1 MKPLTLLLSISI
13 ALCACAGK
21 SAPSTADTVDTPP
34 MLYVESMKA
43 LATDSTAPCRP
54 TALLCEHLT
63 TPLGID
69 NPTPRL
75 KWRLDD
81 PRQGARQ
88 TAYRVVVGTDS
99 ASVTQGKGDL
109 WDTGRRTAPD
119 MLLTYDG
126 PALQPLTRYY
136 WQVRVWDKDQVPSI
150 SATAHFETGL
160 MGTHPW
166 QGTWIDDGRDI
177 NYKPA
182 PYFRRTFRADRP
194 IRQARAY
201 IAAAGLY
208 ELSVNGHRIG
218 NHRLDPLYTRFDRR
232 NLYVTYDVTPQL
244 QQGDNTIGVLLG
256 NGWYNHQSL
265 AVWDFHRA
273 PWRNR
278 PAFLLNLRITY
289 ADGTTETLATGPD
302 WKTSSAG
309 PLVYNSIYTGEHY
322 DARLEQPGWD
332 TPRFDDSSWHPAN
345 PRPAPSPLVTAQQA
359 APIRAVDTIP
369 ARTCHRLND
378 TTYVF
383 DFGQNM
389 SGVTHIRAGGTPG
402 TTLRL
407 KHGERLYPDGRVDL
421 SNIDVYHRP
430 TDNSDPFQTDIL
442 ILSGQGQDQ
451 FTPHFN
457 YKGFRYVEV
466 TADRPIHLD
475 RESLTAYFVHSDV
488 PPTGHIDASD
498 SLIPQLCRATNR
510 AYLSNLMGY
519 PTDCPQREKNGWT
532 GDSHFAIETA
542 LYNYDGFTV
551 YEKWMA
557 DHRDEQRPDGVLPDI
572 IPTGGWG
579 YGTDNG
585 LDWTS
590 SIALIPWHLY
600 LFYGDSKPLADCYD
614 HIKRYVDYAA
624 AHCTDG
630 LTSWGRGDW
639 VPVKSR
645 ANKELT
651 SSTYLYVDACILA
664 RAARLFGRTDDHAR
678 YTALAAKTREAINRK
693 YLDPQT
699 GTYADGVQT
708 ELSVP
713 LYWGIVPDS
722 LRRTVA
728 RNLAHQVQEAGYHLD
743 VGVLGAKAILSAL
756 SENGEAET
764 AYRLATQTTYPS
776 WGNWVVNGA
785 TTLLE
790 NWDLHATRD
799 ISDNHMMFGDIGG
812 WFFKGLGGILP
823 DPEQPGF
830 KHIILR
836 PNFPQGLERFEA
848 THLSPYGEIRSQW
861 ERQGK
866 HITYRVTVPPN
877 STATFY
883 PPVQVKD
890 RQPLPLE
897 AGTYEWQL
905 EYAE

>member
-1 MKPLTLLLSISI
+1 
-13 ALCACAGK
+13 
-21 SAPSTADTVDTPP
+21 
-34 MLYVESMKA
+34 
-43 LATDSTAPCRP
+43 
-54 TALLCEHLT
+54 
-63 TPLGID
+63 
-69 NPTPRL
+69 TPRL
-75 KWRLDD
+75 AWRLQD

-99 ASVTQGKGDL
+99 AAVARGKGNV
-109 WDTGRRTAPD
+109 WDSGRRPTPD

-136 WQVRVWDKDQVPSI
+136 WQVRVWDKDQVPST
-150 SATAHFETGL
+150 SETASFETGL
-160 MGTHPW
+160 MQTHPW
-166 QGTWIDDGRDI
+166 QGTWIDDGHDI
-177 NYKPA
+177 
-182 PYFRRTFRADRP
+182 
-194 IRQARAY
+194 
-201 IAAAGLY
+201 
-208 ELSVNGHRIG
+208 
-218 NHRLDPLYTRFDRR
+218 
-232 NLYVTYDVTPQL
+232 
-244 QQGDNTIGVLLG
+244 
-256 NGWYNHQSL
+256 
-265 AVWDFHRA
+265 
-273 PWRNR
+273 
-278 PAFLLNLRITY
+278 
-289 ADGTTETLATGPD
+289 
-302 WKTSSAG
+302 
-309 PLVYNSIYTGEHY
+309 HY
-322 DARLEQPGWD
+322 
-332 TPRFDDSSWHPAN
+332 
-345 PRPAPSPLVTAQQA
+345 RPAPSTLVTAQQA
-359 APIRAVDTIP
+359 VPIRAVDTIP

-378 TTYVF
+378 TTYFF

-389 SGVTHIRAGGTPG
+389 SGVTHIRVGGTPG

-475 RESLTAYFVHSDV
+475 RESLTAYFIHSDV

-728 RNLAHQVQEAGYHLD
+728 RNLARQVQEAGYHLD

>member
-1 MKPLTLLLSISI
+1 MKPLTLLLSICT
-13 ALCACAGK
+13 ALCAPFCTA
-21 SAPSTADTVDTPP
+21 ADTPTPCTP
-34 MLYVESMKA
+34 VA
-43 LATDSTAPCRP
+43 LQ
-54 TALLCEHLT
+54 CEHL
-63 TPLGID
+63 
-69 NPTPRL
+69 
-75 KWRLDD
+75 
-81 PRQGARQ
+81 
-88 TAYRVVVGTDS
+88 
-99 ASVTQGKGDL
+99 
-109 WDTGRRTAPD
+109 
-119 MLLTYDG
+119 
-126 PALQPLTRYY
+126 
-136 WQVRVWDKDQVPSI
+136 
-150 SATAHFETGL
+150 
-160 MGTHPW
+160 
-166 QGTWIDDGRDI
+166 
-177 NYKPA
+177 
-182 PYFRRTFRADRP
+182 
-194 IRQARAY
+194 
-201 IAAAGLY
+201 
-208 ELSVNGHRIG
+208 
-218 NHRLDPLYTRFDRR
+218 R

-244 QQGDNTIGVLLG
+244 QPGDNTIGVLLG

-289 ADGTTETLATGPD
+289 TDGTTETLATGPD

-332 TPRFDDSSWHPAN
+332 TP
-345 PRPAPSPLVTAQQA
+345 
-359 APIRAVDTIP
+359 
-369 ARTCHRLND
+369 
-378 TTYVF
+378 
-383 DFGQNM
+383 
-389 SGVTHIRAGGTPG
+389 
-402 TTLRL
+402 
-407 KHGERLYPDGRVDL
+407 
-421 SNIDVYHRP
+421 
-430 TDNSDPFQTDIL
+430 
-442 ILSGQGQDQ
+442 
-451 FTPHFN
+451 HFN

-475 RESLTAYFVHSDV
+475 RESLTAYFIHSDV
-488 PPTGHIDASD
+488 PPIGHIDASD

-532 GDSHFAIETA
+532 G
-542 LYNYDGFTV
+542 
-551 YEKWMA
+551 
-557 DHRDEQRPDGVLPDI
+557 
-572 IPTGGWG
+572 
-579 YGTDNG
+579 
-585 LDWTS
+585 
-590 SIALIPWHLY
+590 
-600 LFYGDSKPLADCYD
+600 
-614 HIKRYVDYAA
+614 
-624 AHCTDG
+624 
-630 LTSWGRGDW
+630 
-639 VPVKSR
+639 
-645 ANKELT
+645 
-651 SSTYLYVDACILA
+651 
-664 RAARLFGRTDDHAR
+664 
-678 YTALAAKTREAINRK
+678 
-693 YLDPQT
+693 
-699 GTYADGVQT
+699 TYADGVQT

-728 RNLAHQVQEAGYHLD
+728 RNLARQVQEAGYHLD

-890 RQPLPLE
+890 RTPLPLE

>member
-1 MKPLTLLLSISI
+1 MKPLTLLLSIGLT
-13 ALCACAGK
+13 LCACAGK

-34 MLYVESMKA
+34 MLYVKSMKA

-54 TALLCEHLT
+54 TALQCEHLRN
-63 TPLGID
+63 PLGID

-75 KWRLDD
+75 KWRLQD

-99 ASVTQGKGDL
+99 AAVARGKGNV
-109 WDTGRRTAPD
+109 WDSGRRPTPD

-136 WQVRVWDKDQVPSI
+136 WQVRVWDKDQMPST
-150 SATAHFETGL
+150 SETASFETGL
-160 MGTHPW
+160 MQTHPW
-166 QGTWIDDGRDI
+166 QGTWIDDGHDI
-177 NYKPA
+177 HYRPA
-182 PYFRRTFRADRP
+182 PYFRKTFRAPKP
-194 IRQARAY
+194 ILRARAY

-208 ELSVNGHRIG
+208 ELHINGRRIG

-244 QQGDNTIGVLLG
+244 QPGDNTIGVLLG

-289 ADGTTETLATGPD
+289 TDGTTETLATGPD

-332 TPRFDDSSWHPAN
+332 TPRF
-345 PRPAPSPLVTAQQA
+345 
-359 APIRAVDTIP
+359 
-369 ARTCHRLND
+369 
-378 TTYVF
+378 
-383 DFGQNM
+383 
-389 SGVTHIRAGGTPG
+389 
-402 TTLRL
+402 
-407 KHGERLYPDGRVDL
+407 
-421 SNIDVYHRP
+421 
-430 TDNSDPFQTDIL
+430 
-442 ILSGQGQDQ
+442 
-451 FTPHFN
+451 
-457 YKGFRYVEV
+457 
-466 TADRPIHLD
+466 
-475 RESLTAYFVHSDV
+475 
-488 PPTGHIDASD
+488 D

-600 LFYGDSKPLADCYD
+600 LFYGDSKPLTDCYD

-728 RNLAHQVQEAGYHLD
+728 RNLARQVQEAGYHLD